1 MGCLDVEDELTF
13 LRLLWTDMQGYTIS
27 TRKIDESIQYT
38 KGMLI
43 TDARNLFDKLIR
55 PTASVKG
62 AEKRSSIEAL
72 SLRKNLERGT
82 ADIHWVNS
90 GAIIANSLT
99 KTKREGQLMLCL
111 ASGFW
116 WKIVFD
122 ENFVS
127 ASRLWS
133 FETMRAQT
141 HKTRRRQDLGFHV
154 SSRKVKT
161 TFI

>member
-13 LRLLWTDMQGYTIS
+13 LRLLWTDMQGYTIN

-99 KTKREGQLMLCL
+99 KTKEKGQLMLCL
-111 ASGFW
+111 ASGF
-116 WKIVFD
+116 
-122 ENFVS
+122 
-127 ASRLWS
+127 
-133 FETMRAQT
+133 
-141 HKTRRRQDLGFHV
+141 
-154 SSRKVKT
+154 
-161 TFI
+161 